1 MQTFIFFY
9 SSTQL
14 PTVQKKGTKKKKRS
28 LFDQVMKQLE
38 LLDQRKFEDED
49 IQVGLENLWKI
60 WIICKSMKSIR
71 WSLFGLVV
79 AIAVF

>member
-49 IQVGLENLWKI
+49 IQVGLENL
-60 WIICKSMKSIR
+60 
-71 WSLFGLVV
+71 
-79 AIAVF
+79 